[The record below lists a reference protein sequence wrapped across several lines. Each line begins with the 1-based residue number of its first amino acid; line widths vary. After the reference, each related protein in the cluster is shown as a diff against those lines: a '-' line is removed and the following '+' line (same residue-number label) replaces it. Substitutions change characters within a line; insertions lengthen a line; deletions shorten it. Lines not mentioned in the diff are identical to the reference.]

1 MVRKL
6 RWCISLLMLLG
17 FCAVA
22 QAQESYLDE
31 YIVHVKPDKRAAFDA
46 VIKKMVAANRGD
58 QGDKWLT
65 LESIYGENNTIRF
78 VSIRP
83 SYAAIAT
90 ATSAFDAAIA
100 KALGP
105 AGAAKLMADMSD
117 TTTEARGLL
126 LRRRMDLSAN
136 PPANAAEEAKIV
148 GSTRWVRL
156 LRISVRIGMAPRFEE
171 LAKQVKAAEEKTSP
185 NIHNW
190 ISQSVAGDRASVY
203 YVAELQPS
211 LAGFDSSPALPQ
223 MMGNDAYQALLKFAA
238 EVIQNEEIT
247 LNQFLPA
254 LSNPPPDTVNA
265 ASDFWNPKPAAPQP
279 AAAKPAAKVPPKSHE
294 D

>member
-1 MVRKL
+1 MLRGL
-6 RWCISLLMLLG
+6 RWGISLVFLLG
-17 FCAVA
+17 VGIAI

-31 YIVHVKPDKRAAFDA
+31 YIVHVKPDRRAAFDA
-46 VIKKMVAANRGD
+46 VIKKMAAANRGD

-83 SYAAIAT
+83 SYASIEPANA
-90 ATSAFDAAIA
+90 AFNAALQ
-100 KALGP
+100 KALGS
-105 AGAAKLMADMSD
+105 AGASKLMADMSD

-126 LRRRMDLSAN
+126 LRRRTDLSAN

-148 GSTRWVRL
+148 GGTRWVRL

-223 MMGNDAYQALLKFAA
+223 MMGNDAYQALLKSAA

-254 LSNPPPDTVNA
+254 LSNPPADTVNA
-265 ASDFWNPKPAAPQP
+265 APDFWNPKPAAPKP
-279 AAAKPAAKVPPKSHE
+279 AAAKPAAKVPTRSEEH
-294 D
+294 

>member
-1 MVRKL
+1 MLRGL
-6 RWCISLLMLLG
+6 RWGISLVFLLG
-17 FCAVA
+17 VGIAI

-31 YIVHVKPDKRAAFDA
+31 YIVHVKPDRRAAFDA
-46 VIKKMVAANRGD
+46 VIKKMAAANRGD

-83 SYAAIAT
+83 SYASIEPANA
-90 ATSAFDAAIA
+90 AFNAALQ
-100 KALGP
+100 KALGS
-105 AGAAKLMADMSD
+105 AGASKLMADMSD

-126 LRRRMDLSAN
+126 LRRRTDLSAN

-223 MMGNDAYQALLKFAA
+223 MMGNDAYQALLKSAA

-254 LSNPPPDTVNA
+254 LSNPPADTVNA
-265 ASDFWNPKPAAPQP
+265 APDFWNPKPAAPKP
-279 AAAKPAAKVPPKSHE
+279 AAAKPAAKVPTRSEEH
-294 D
+294 